1 MTIENGLKKYVL
13 PFGLDY
19 NHRLPSGSEDHKWK
33 EIIKV
38 VYSEKRTPLSE
49 FQESLYTCTTN
60 KSEKRRPISF
70 PLRIQQFSIAYFL
83 YSSRISIIH
92 VHINTNTPF
101 TTHRKQFHWTKI
113 YMNISFGDPCRSS
126 STNIYLYTCMFLG
139 GVSELEV
146 I

>member
-13 PFGLDY
+13 PFGRDC

-33 EIIKV
+33 EIIKLFT
-38 VYSEKRTPLSE
+38 EKNGRLCPDCVLRIN
-49 FQESLYTCTTN
+49 Q
-60 KSEKRRPISF
+60 KSF
-70 PLRIQQFSIAYFL
+70 PLRIHQFSIASFL

-113 YMNISFGDPCRSS
+113 YTNISFGDRSS
-126 STNIYLYTCMFLG
+126 STNIYLCFL
-139 GVSELEV
+139 VEFPSWK
-146 I
+146 